1 MKTKVPASSV
11 HDVKTLVLSRHPVIV
26 IETVE
31 ESRVDALLS
40 SAAADLRMAF
50 FEWTITNGLVKKPGS
65 SAIYGTADPHK
76 LLGNVKE
83 LSVEGIFVL
92 KDFAP
97 QLTIAVV
104 SRTFREVAQAFGKP
118 ARLST
123 LVLTGAQVSLSPEIE
138 QIAVRYEM
146 QIPEPA
152 EYRQVIG
159 AVIESL
165 SATGRAQIDVRGPDL
180 DELARA
186 VTGMTLNQARQAIAR
201 TAIKDEKLSREDIP
215 RIVQLKARMIRDEGL
230 LEFFP
235 RADNK
240 FELGGFSNLQVW
252 LDRARIGF
260 GGKAEELNLTPPRG
274 ILMVGVQGCGKSLA
288 AKVIARQWDLPLL
301 KLDAGR
307 LYDKYVGETEKNFRQ
322 AVSLAE
328 RMAPVVL
335 WIDEIEKGM
344 APGGGDADGGLSK
357 RLFGTFLTWMQ
368 EKRKEVFVVATA
380 NDLSILPPEFLRKGR
395 FDEIFFVDLPDSNE
409 RETIFKI
416 HLALRKQDADEFDIG
431 RLTEATESFSGAEI
445 EQVVISSLYG
455 ALNEDR
461 SLDTEMLIA
470 EIGSTVPLAVSR
482 REDIDKLRQMA
493 EGRFVSV

>member
-1 MKTKVPASSV
+1 MKMAVPASSV
-11 HDVKTLVLSRHPVIV
+11 HDIKTLVLSRHPVIV
-26 IETVE
+26 IESVE
-31 ESRVDALLS
+31 EGRVDALVS
-40 SAAADLRMAF
+40 SAAGDLRMAL
-50 FEWTITNGLVKKPGS
+50 FEWTITQGLFKKPGS
-65 SAIYGTADPHK
+65 SAIYGTADPQK
-76 LLGNVKE
+76 LLGNVRE
-83 LSVEGIFVL
+83 LTVEGIFVL

-97 QLTIAVV
+97 QLTSAVI
-104 SRTFREVAQAFGKP
+104 SRAFREVAKEFGKP

-123 LVLTGAQVSLSPEIE
+123 LVLTGAQVSLPVEIE
-138 QIAVRYEM
+138 QSAVRYEL
-146 QIPEPA
+146 QLPEAA

-165 SATGRAQIDVRGPDL
+165 SATGRAKIDVRGPDL

-240 FELGGFSNLQVW
+240 FKLGGFSNLQAW

-260 GGKAEELNLTPPRG
+260 GDKAEELNLTPPRG

-357 RLFGTFLTWMQ
+357 RLFGSFLTWMQ

-395 FDEIFFVDLPDSNE
+395 FDEIFFVDLPTHNE

-416 HLALRKQDADEFDIG
+416 HLALRKQDEDEFDIG
-431 RLTEATESFSGAEI
+431 RLTEATDRFSGAEI
-445 EQVVISSLYG
+445 EQVVIASLYR
-455 ALNEDR
+455 ALSEDN
-461 SLDTEMLIA
+461 SLDTEILLE

-482 REDIDKLRQMA
+482 REDIDELRKMA
-493 EGRFVSV
+493 EGRFVNV